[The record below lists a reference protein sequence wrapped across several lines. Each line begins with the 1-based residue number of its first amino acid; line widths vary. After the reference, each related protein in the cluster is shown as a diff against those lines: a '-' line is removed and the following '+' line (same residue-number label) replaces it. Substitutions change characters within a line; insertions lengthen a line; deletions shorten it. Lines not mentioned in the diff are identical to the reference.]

1 MRFAVE
7 IIDEVEIFDGVEIF
21 DEVEIFY
28 DVEIFDE
35 ICQKTDALMIV
46 RSLHLRILFKSLG
59 QCRWP
64 DILASA

>member
-1 MRFAVE
+1 ME

-35 ICQKTDALMIV
+35 ICQKTDECINDCPISPSSYFIQIFRAIQMT
-46 RSLHLRILFKSLG
+46 RHS
-59 QCRWP
+59 C
-64 DILASA
+64 